1 MTRRT
6 GKYELTVNGVV
17 SRGAW
22 STLQLSAQLAADCGH
37 TVTLRRVIFED
48 DESPAAR
55 RQQREIAT

>member
-1 MTRRT
+1 MSKRV
-6 GKYELTVNGVV
+6 GKYEIVINGKGT
-17 SRGAW
+17 RGAW
-22 STLQLSAQLAADCGH
+22 SSLQSSAQLAADNGH